1 MWLLRDISGMT
12 VPFAFATAV
21 QRSGRSNQAG
31 FTLIE
36 LAVVIVVI
44 ALLLGSILVPLNSQ
58 VEQRKVLE
66 TQKTLDEVKE
76 ALIGFAMING
86 RLPRP
91 ATSFSDG
98 TERGVCGTVPNCTG
112 FIPWTT
118 LGVPKTDP
126 YGKIIRYSVTPA
138 FADAAFTLSTAATKT
153 VQTRATSSPYALI
166 NLATPVPAV
175 IFSQGANNWGTSDD
189 GSIMSNGSA
198 TNTDETSN
206 NGNDGTLPF
215 VSRPA
220 VSNSS
225 ATGGEFDDIVVWV
238 TPGVLFNRMVSAGKL
253 P

>member
-1 MWLLRDISGMT
+1 MRLLRNI
-12 VPFAFATAV
+12 PHATMPPPTGFRRVVRA
-21 QRSGRSNQAG
+21 QHAG

-36 LAVVIVVI
+36 LAVVVVVI
-44 ALLLGSILVPLNSQ
+44 ALLLGSILVPLTSQ

-118 LGVPKTDP
+118 LGVPKTDS

-175 IFSQGANNWGTSDD
+175 IFSQGANNWGTSDN
-189 GSIMSNGSA
+189 GSTLIDGSA
-198 TNTDETSN
+198 TNTDEDSN
-206 NGNDGTLPF
+206 NNNDGTQPF
-215 VSRPA
+215 VSRPS
-220 VSNSS
+220 VSNTS
-225 ATGGEFDDIVVWV
+225 ATGGEFDDIVVWIS
-238 TPGVLFNRMVSAGKL
+238 PGVLFNRMVSAGKL

>member
-1 MWLLRDISGMT
+1 MT

-21 QRSGRSNQAG
+21 QRRARSNQAG

-44 ALLLGSILVPLNSQ
+44 ALLLGSILVPLTSQ

-66 TQKTLDEVKE
+66 TQKTLDEIKE

-91 ATSFSDG
+91 ATSSSDG
-98 TERGVCGTVPNCTG
+98 TERGNCTTELECTG
-112 FIPWTT
+112 FIPWTA
-118 LGVPKTDP
+118 LGVSKVDS

-138 FADAAFTLSTAATKT
+138 FANGPFTLATVATKT
-153 VQTRATSSPYALI
+153 VKTRAASSVLT
-166 NLATPVPAV
+166 LASAVPAV

-189 GSIMSNGSA
+189 GSTMIDGSA
-198 TNTDETSN
+198 TNVDEDDN
-206 NGNDGTLPF
+206 NNNDGTSAVGHWF
-215 VSRPA
+215 WSRPS
-220 VSNSS
+220 VSNAS
-225 ATGGEFDDIVVWV
+225 ASGGEFDDIVVWIS
-238 TPGVLFNRMVSAGKL
+238 PGVLLNRMVSAGKL